1 MFLKFREDTPV
12 SRQHVIDLVHR
23 DKHLS
28 LTPEGILAA
37 ELSSEDSRELVDEI
51 HALLD
56 KIAVLE

>member
-1 MFLKFREDTPV
+1 MKFREDTPV
-12 SRQHVIDLVHR
+12 SRQHIIDLVHR

-28 LTPEGILAA
+28 LTPEGIMAA
-37 ELSSEDSRELVDEI
+37 ELYSEDSRELVEEV